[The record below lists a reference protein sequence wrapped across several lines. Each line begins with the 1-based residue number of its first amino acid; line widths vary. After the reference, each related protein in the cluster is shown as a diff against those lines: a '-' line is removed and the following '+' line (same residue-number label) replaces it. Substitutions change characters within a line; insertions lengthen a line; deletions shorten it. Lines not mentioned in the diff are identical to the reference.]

1 MAPLC
6 WAALGVVSAAFQAQ
20 PPFRSRTDLVLLP
33 VTARGAD
40 GRVVRDLVAA
50 DFRVFE
56 NGRPQ
61 QIAIFSGDQV
71 PTAISLLLDTSA
83 SMRPSLGSAQSAARA
98 IVDRLGP
105 KDVGQ
110 VVSFNSTVDIRQD
123 FTADHAL
130 LKRAI
135 DTTQADGATAL
146 YNAVYIALRALQ
158 KQRLAGQVD
167 VWREAIIL
175 LSDGEDTMSLL
186 EFDQVLDA
194 ARRSQ
199 TLIYTIGLQVGS
211 DSLRRRTQDGAF
223 VLRQLA
229 DQTGGRTYL
238 VEDIRQL
245 ESVYKEIYEA
255 IAASY
260 MLGYVPA
267 LDAPGGAWRSVSVAV
282 DRPGVVARTR
292 AGYFR
297 R

>member
-1 MAPLC
+1 LVSVASQAP
-6 WAALGVVSAAFQAQ
+6 Q
-20 PPFRSRTDLVLLP
+20 PFRSRAELVLLP
-33 VTARGAD
+33 VTARDVD

-83 SMRPSLGSAQSAARA
+83 SMRPNLTSAQTAARA

-123 FTADHAL
+123 FTADHSL

-158 KQRLAGQVD
+158 KQRLTGQVD

-199 TLIYTIGLQVGS
+199 TLIYTIGLQVGGG

-238 VEDIRQL
+238 VEDARQL

-267 LDAPGGAWRSVSVAV
+267 LDGPGGAWRSVSVAV
-282 DRPGVVARTR
+282 ARPGVVARTR